1 MGWSF
6 VFCGLIA
13 VGPGQFDGGGRGF
26 SGSKRS
32 DPPVRPNV
40 LLVMTDDQ
48 GWGDLSRNGNE
59 YLETPNMDSIAEDG
73 ASLEWFY
80 VSPVCAPTRASLLT
94 GRFHS
99 RTGVHG
105 VTRGR
110 ENMRADEVTLAELF
124 REAGYATGCYGK
136 WHNGAHYPADP
147 LGQGFDEFVG
157 FCAGHWDRFFDAPLR
172 HDVAGQQSR
181 EIPTDG
187 YLPDV
192 ITDYANKFIQR
203 EHDAGKPWLCYV
215 PFQTPHW
222 PAQAPDKNWNRFKDI
237 NKLDVYAK
245 SAYAMVE
252 ATDDAFGRL
261 LATIDDLGI
270 RKDTI
275 VVFLTDN
282 GANSDR
288 FDGDMRD
295 KKGSVHEGGSRV
307 PCFIRWPGK
316 IEAGIEFGPVTMHC
330 DILPTLCD
338 LADVETSI
346 QKDLDGTSIAPW
358 LRANSVDRQIA
369 AVCVPDRN
377 IFAVRGT
384 GDSVA
389 VRSPTHRLVRKKS
402 YRQSKL
408 YDISKDP
415 GENNDIAADHPEIV
429 KELSTALQEFLAE
442 ADVENLEP
450 VPIELGHLENL
461 TVELQGH
468 EAFLHGANGV
478 EGDPAAGSGIS
489 YHGPNGFAN
498 DWVEQWTSA
507 DAFPFWNVDVKYAG
521 TYQILLK
528 YNVHPANVGSTIRV
542 TVGDTAAETTIE
554 RGILHAKH
562 FIPDKFE
569 RPNSFPQDWLE
580 QAVGVV
586 DLKPGLTRLE
596 VHANEIPSAEVIRL
610 KSVIVKRIGPKQAAL
625 LRAK

>member
-13 VGPGQFDGGGRGF
+13 VGPSGF
-26 SGSKRS
+26 SF
-32 DPPVRPNV
+32 PPPKNV

-48 GWGDLSRNGNE
+48 GWGDLSCHGNE
-59 YLETPNMDSIAEDG
+59 YLNTPHMDSMKRDG
-73 ASLEWFY
+73 VSLNWFY

-110 ENMRADEVTLAELF
+110 ENMRADEVTIAEVF
-124 REAGYATGCYGK
+124 KREGYATGCFGK

-147 LGQGFDEFVG
+147 IGQGFDEFVG

-172 HDVAGQQSR
+172 HDVVGQQSR

-192 ITDYANKFIQR
+192 ITEYADRFIRQNDENHR
-203 EHDAGKPWLCYV
+203 PWFCYV
-215 PFQTPHW
+215 PYQTPHW
-222 PAQAPDKNWNRFKDI
+222 PAQAPEEYWDRFKDI
-237 NKLDVYAK
+237 DELDVKAK

-261 LATIDDLGI
+261 LTTIEELGI
-270 RKDTI
+270 RDDTI

-282 GANSDR
+282 GANSNR
-288 FDGDMRD
+288 FDGGMREQ
-295 KKGSVHEGGSRV
+295 KGSVHEGGSRV
-307 PCFIRWPGK
+307 PCFIRGPRSIKPGTS
-316 IEAGIEFGPVTMHC
+316 IDTVTMHC
-330 DILPTLCD
+330 DLLPTLCELCD
-338 LADVETSI
+338 IVPFGTMS
-346 QKDLDGTSIAPW
+346 LDGVSLARLISSSYQDDA
-358 LRANSVDRQIA
+358 RAADWTTFF
-369 AVCVPDRN
+369 PKRN

-389 VRSPTHRLVRKKS
+389 VRSSTHRLVRKKS
-402 YRQSKL
+402 YRQAKL
-408 YDISKDP
+408 YDITKDP
-415 GENNDIAADHPEIV
+415 GENNDIAAAQPEIV
-429 KELSTALQEFLAE
+429 EELSTALQEFLTE
-442 ADVENLEP
+442 TDVENLEP
-450 VPIELGHLENL
+450 APIELGHLENL

-468 EAFLHGANGV
+468 EAFLHGANAV
-478 EGDPAAGSGIS
+478 EGDAAAGNGIS

-498 DWVEQWTSA
+498 DWVEQWTSTE
-507 DAFPFWNVDVKYAG
+507 AFPYWNVDVKQAG

-528 YNVHPANVGSTIRV
+528 YNVHPADIGSTIRV
-542 TVGDTAAETTIE
+542 TVGDTTAETTIE

-596 VHANEIPSAEVIRL
+596 VHANKIPRAEVMRL
-610 KSVIVKRIGPKQAAL
+610 KSVIVKRIGPKQAAR
-625 LRAK
+625 LRGE